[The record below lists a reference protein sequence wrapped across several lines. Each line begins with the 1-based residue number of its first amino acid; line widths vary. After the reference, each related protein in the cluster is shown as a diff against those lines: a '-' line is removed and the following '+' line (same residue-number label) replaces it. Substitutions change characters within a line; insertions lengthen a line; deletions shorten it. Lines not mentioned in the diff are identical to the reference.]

1 MHKHEKLMRPEEKRV
16 TGWFWAFLV
25 NLLLCLVNFYY
36 FWGSHFSVDS
46 YGVYLRGFS
55 YRSYW
60 SGYRYVGAMILKLL
74 AYLGR
79 NPILDDTPEIIIYC
93 VVASFLTARF
103 AALIAKKLA
112 KYNFLTYFTINLAVL
127 LTVMNVITGNQMSF
141 PECVTINTVGLMCCF
156 GAVFMLHAK
165 RSIFRCVLASVLLIM
180 AIATFQFYLALF
192 AVYMLVVCM
201 AEIAQKHRDCER
213 ATVGACMKTVWRPA
227 LVFVISLCL
236 YFVLGEWILQRLN
249 IEPQDRIGLTCY
261 TIAKNIIYYFLH
273 QHTHI
278 RWLQVFNG
286 DYMTVLFAGALVTWI
301 WVTVKSWKA
310 GEHVSKIVASTAVFL
325 MAYMCLYILPVVSA
339 IKSIRA
345 MGPMFGIYL
354 LLLVGILVRKAVSQK
369 AVVVFTCILSCAL
382 AINMLSTSHHQ
393 RNLLK
398 TNELDEAWANAVLQS
413 IYDYEE
419 ESGITVS
426 QIAFCQDED
435 PVFKYFTYT
444 YSESAMSRSWAQDSI
459 LNVYR
464 REDHVLL
471 TKVDMPEEIIA
482 EYYAGKDWNET
493 SIEEQVVIIGDT
505 AYICC
510 W

>member
-1 MHKHEKLMRPEEKRV
+1 MFEHKNLIRPEHKRL
-16 TGWFWAFLV
+16 TGCFCVVLV
-25 NLLLCLVNFYY
+25 NLLLCLINFYY

-93 VVASFLTARF
+93 VAAAMLTARF
-103 AALIAKKLA
+103 AALITKKLS
-112 KYNFLTYFTINLAVL
+112 KEDFLTYLTINFAVL

-156 GAVFMLHAK
+156 GAVFVLYAK
-165 RSIFRCVLASVLLIM
+165 RSVFRCVIASVLLIM

-201 AEIAQKHRDCER
+201 AEIAQKHDACEKV
-213 ATVGACMKTVWRPA
+213 TVRACMETLWRPA
-227 LVFVISLCL
+227 LVFVLSLCL
-236 YFVLGEWILQRLN
+236 YFALGEWILQRLG
-249 IEPQDRIGLTCY
+249 IEPQTRVGLSWD
-261 TIAKNIIYYFLH
+261 IISQNIVYYFLH

-286 DYMTVLFAGALVTWI
+286 DYMTILFAGALGIWI

-310 GEHVSKIVASTAVFL
+310 GEHRSKIAASTAVFL
-325 MAYMCLYILPVVSA
+325 MAYLCLYILPVVSA

-345 MGPMFGIYL
+345 MGPLFGIYL
-354 LLLVGILVRKAVSQK
+354 LFLVGILVRKAVSKK
-369 AVVVFTCILSCAL
+369 AVAVFTCILSCAL
-382 AINMLSTSHHQ
+382 VINMLSTSHHQ

-398 TNELDEAWANAVLQS
+398 TNELDEAWANAVLQR
-413 IYDYEE
+413 IYDYEA
-419 ESGITVS
+419 ESGVTVS

-464 REDHVLL
+464 QEGHVLL
-471 TKVDMPEEIIA
+471 TKVDMPEDIIA
-482 EYYAGKDWNET
+482 AYYAGKDWQET
-493 SIEEQVVIIGDT
+493 VIQEQVVIIGDT